1 MLSPKGLRVKILIV
15 AVSNCKNHSKQFQE
29 SLSISRSTFKVFKVP
44 TLNKNNKE
52 ENNTKKW
59 KRFSVSLNR
68 FELDDVSD
76 LRIIDKLGLKFL
88 MSLIVSQEYDLLQL
102 SY

>member
-1 MLSPKGLRVKILIV
+1 M
-15 AVSNCKNHSKQFQE
+15 
-29 SLSISRSTFKVFKVP
+29 
-44 TLNKNNKE
+44 
-52 ENNTKKW
+52 
-59 KRFSVSLNR
+59 SLNR